1 MSLFSNSSSRSQS
14 KNLVEFRAGK
24 MTMRGNMVHP
34 DKRKGLVYIH
44 QSSDS
49 LIHFCWKD
57 RQSGNVEDD
66 WIIFPDDC
74 EYVRVPQCTTGRVFL
89 LKFKS
94 SNKKTFFWMQEP
106 KTDKDETYCRKVNE
120 YLNNPPTPGS
130 QGGRGGSNLGSERDL
145 QSLLSSMSQQ
155 QLMQLF
161 GNVGGMSGLSSLLV
175 PSDSAVRSSSSSRS
189 RSSGATSGS
198 ASQARSAA
206 AIPPATA
213 TGATAAATTPS
224 SANAGSNLPATPLS
238 TGVPSLGNLTNL
250 QQILS
255 GIQVPDSAL
264 GLSGTAAAQGQPEK
278 PSVDLSEGL
287 STDVLHPILNNADFM
302 RQLRDFLPP
311 SDQASE
317 GDTASMVRD
326 TVQSP
331 QFAQALSVFSAALQ
345 SGQLGPLI
353 QQFGLG
359 SEAVEA
365 AQKGDMEAF
374 IAALQSQDK
383 DKKKEDGDDGMA
395 LD

>member
-1 MSLFSNSSSRSQS
+1 MSLFGNSSSRNQS

-66 WIIFPDDC
+66 WIIFPEDC

-94 SNKKTFFWMQEP
+94 SNKKSFFWMQEP
-106 KTDKDETYCRKVNE
+106 KVDKDESYSRKVNE

-130 QGGRGGSNLGSERDL
+130 QTGRGSAGNERDL

-161 GNVGGMSGLSSLLV
+161 GNVGGMSGLSSLMV
-175 PSDSAVRSSSSSRS
+175 SPEGVGRGSTSSRS

-198 ASQARSAA
+198 TSQARSAA
-206 AIPPATA
+206 S
-213 TGATAAATTPS
+213 AATPAPALTPS
-224 SANAGSNLPATPLS
+224 SANVTGTLPTTPLT

-255 GIQVPDSAL
+255 GIQIPDSAL
-264 GLSGTAAAQGQPEK
+264 GVPAAGAGQAEK

-287 STDVLHPILNNADFM
+287 STEVLHPILSNADFM

-311 SDQASE
+311 SE
-317 GDTASMVRD
+317 GSDTTQMVKD

-359 SEAVEA
+359 AEAVEA

-374 IAALQSQDK
+374 IGALQKQEK
-383 DKKKEDGDDGMA
+383 DNKKDGDDGMA

>member
-120 YLNNPPTPGS
+120 YLNNPPAPGS
-130 QGGRGGSNLGSERDL
+130 QSGRGGSNLGSERDL

-175 PSDSAVRSSSSSRS
+175 PSEGAMRSSSSSRS

-206 AIPPATA
+206 AIPPAA
-213 TGATAAATTPS
+213 APSATAASTTPS
-224 SANAGSNLPATPLS
+224 SANVGSNLPATPLS

-264 GLSGTAAAQGQPEK
+264 GLSSAAAAQGQPEK

-311 SDQASE
+311 SDQTSE

-359 SEAVEA
+359 AEAVEA

-374 IAALQSQDK
+374 IAALQNK

>member
-1 MSLFSNSSSRSQS
+1 MSLFGNSSSRNQS

-66 WIIFPDDC
+66 CIIFPEDC

-94 SNKKTFFWMQEP
+94 SNKKSFFWMQEP
-106 KTDKDETYCRKVNE
+106 KVDKDESYSRKVNE

-130 QGGRGGSNLGSERDL
+130 QTGRGSGNERDL

-161 GNVGGMSGLSSLLV
+161 GNVGGMSGLSSLMV
-175 PSDSAVRSSSSSRS
+175 SPEGVGRGSTSSRS

-198 ASQARSAA
+198 TSQARSAA
-206 AIPPATA
+206 S
-213 TGATAAATTPS
+213 AATPAPALTPS
-224 SANAGSNLPATPLS
+224 SANVTGTLPTTPLT

-255 GIQVPDSAL
+255 GIQIPDSAL
-264 GLSGTAAAQGQPEK
+264 GVPAAGAGQAEK

-287 STDVLHPILNNADFM
+287 STEVLHPILSNADFM

-311 SDQASE
+311 SE
-317 GDTASMVRD
+317 GSDTTQMVKD

-359 SEAVEA
+359 AEAVEA

-374 IAALQSQDK
+374 IGALQKQEK
-383 DKKKEDGDDGMA
+383 DNKKDGDDGMA

>member
-1 MSLFSNSSSRSQS
+1 
-14 KNLVEFRAGK
+14 
-24 MTMRGNMVHP
+24 
-34 DKRKGLVYIH
+34 
-44 QSSDS
+44 
-49 LIHFCWKD
+49 
-57 RQSGNVEDD
+57 
-66 WIIFPDDC
+66 
-74 EYVRVPQCTTGRVFL
+74 
-89 LKFKS
+89 
-94 SNKKTFFWMQEP
+94 MQEP
-106 KTDKDETYCRKVNE
+106 KSDKDDSYCRKVNE
-120 YLNNPPTPGS
+120 YLNNPPTPGAGS
-130 QGGRGGSNLGSERDL
+130 SRGGGNLGSERDL

-175 PSDSAVRSSSSSRS
+175 PSDSSAIRGSSSSRS

-198 ASQARSAA
+198 TSQARSATSA
-206 AIPPATA
+206 AATPAATA
-213 TGATAAATTPS
+213 TPS
-224 SANAGSNLPATPLS
+224 ASSLGANASATPLT
-238 TGVPSLGNLTNL
+238 TGVPNLGNLTNL

-255 GIQVPDSAL
+255 GIQVPNSAL
-264 GLSGTAAAQGQPEK
+264 NPPSQGQVEK

-287 STDVLHPILNNADFM
+287 STDVLHPILSNPEFM

-311 SDQASE
+311 SDQTTD
-317 GDTASMVRD
+317 GDTAAMVRD

-359 SEAVEA
+359 IEAVEA

-374 IAALQSQDK
+374 ISALQKQDK
-383 DKKKEDGDDGMA
+383 NKKDEGDDGMA

>member
-1 MSLFSNSSSRSQS
+1 MSLFSSSSSRSQS

-57 RQSGNVEDD
+57 RQSGSVEDD

-130 QGGRGGSNLGSERDL
+130 QSGRGGSNLGSERDL

-175 PSDSAVRSSSSSRS
+175 PSDGNMRSGSSSRS

-206 AIPPATA
+206 AIPPAAA
-213 TGATAAATTPS
+213 TSAPVAAATTPS
-224 SANAGSNLPATPLS
+224 SATVGSNLPATPLT

-255 GIQVPDSAL
+255 GIQVPDSPP
-264 GLSGTAAAQGQPEK
+264 GRPEK
-278 PSVDLSEGL
+278 PSVVDLSEGL

-374 IAALQSQDK
+374 IAALQNK
-383 DKKKEDGDDGMA
+383 DKKKEEGDDGMA

>member
-1 MSLFSNSSSRSQS
+1 MSLFGPSSSRGANKS
-14 KNLVEFRAGK
+14 LVEFRAGK

-74 EYVRVPQCTTGRVFL
+74 EFVRVPQCTTGRVYL

-106 KTDKDETYCRKVNE
+106 KTDKDESFCRKVNE
-120 YLNNPPTPGS
+120 FLNNPPTPGS
-130 QGGRGGSNLGSERDL
+130 QGGRTSAGERDL
-145 QSLLSSMSQQ
+145 QSLLNSMSQQ

-161 GNVGGMSGLSSLLV
+161 GSGGMSGLSSLLV
-175 PSDSAVRSSSSSRS
+175 PSESTPRGSSRS

-198 ASQARSAA
+198 SSQARSASLA
-206 AIPPATA
+206 AAAAPAA
-213 TGATAAATTPS
+213 SQAPAPSSTAAAPGANSAAPLTT
-224 SANAGSNLPATPLS
+224 TS
-238 TGVPSLGNLTNL
+238 TPSLGNLTNL

-255 GIQVPDSAL
+255 GIQVPDSVL
-264 GLSGTAAAQGQPEK
+264 GIDSAAQGQAAK

-287 STDVLHPILNNADFM
+287 STDVLQPILGNPEFM
-302 RQLRDFLPP
+302 RQLREFLPP
-311 SDQASE
+311 LEQPT
-317 GDTASMVRD
+317 GDATQLVRD
-326 TVQSP
+326 TVHSP
-331 QFAQALSVFSAALQ
+331 QFAQALSVFSVALQ
-345 SGQLGPLI
+345 SGQLGPLM

-365 AQKGDMEAF
+365 ARKGDMEAF
-374 IAALQSQDK
+374 ITALQNQDK
-383 DKKKEDGDDGMA
+383 DKKKDGDDGMA

>member
-1 MSLFSNSSSRSQS
+1 MSLFGNSSSRSQS

-57 RQSGNVEDD
+57 RQTGNVEDD
-66 WIIFPDDC
+66 WIIFPEDC

-94 SNKKTFFWMQEP
+94 SNKKSFFWMQEP
-106 KTDKDETYCRKVNE
+106 KSDKDESYSRKVNE

-130 QGGRGGSNLGSERDL
+130 QTGRGSGNERDL

-161 GNVGGMSGLSSLLV
+161 GNVGGMSGLSSLMV
-175 PSDSAVRSSSSSRS
+175 SPDGVGRGSSSSRS

-198 ASQARSAA
+198 TSQAR
-206 AIPPATA
+206 TA
-213 TGATAAATTPS
+213 VAAATPAPTVTPG
-224 SANAGSNLPATPLS
+224 SANVMGNLPTTPLT

-255 GIQVPDSAL
+255 GIQIPEAAL
-264 GLSGTAAAQGQPEK
+264 GAGAASAGQPEK

-287 STDVLHPILNNADFM
+287 STDVLHPILSNADFM

-311 SDQASE
+311 SE
-317 GDTASMVRD
+317 GNDTAQMVRD

-359 SEAVEA
+359 AEAVDA

-374 IAALQSQDK
+374 ISALQKQEK
-383 DKKKEDGDDGMA
+383 GNKKDGDDGMA

>member
-1 MSLFSNSSSRSQS
+1 MSLFGPSSTRGQS

-57 RQSGNVEDD
+57 RQSGTVEDD

-106 KTDKDETYCRKVNE
+106 KSEKDESLCRKVNE
-120 YLNNPPTPGS
+120 FLNNPPTPGS
-130 QGGRGGSNLGSERDL
+130 GGGRASAGERDL
-145 QSLLSSMSQQ
+145 QSILNSMSQQ

-161 GNVGGMSGLSSLLV
+161 GSVSGMPGLSSLLV
-175 PSDSAVRSSSSSRS
+175 PSENSAVRGSSRS

-198 ASQARSAA
+198 SSQARSAA
-206 AIPPATA
+206 AAL
-213 TGATAAATTPS
+213 AAATPLATPLTTPVTPS
-224 SANAGSNLPATPLS
+224 TVSSVPTAGTPATPLT
-238 TGVPSLGNLTNL
+238 TGTPSLGNLTNL

-264 GLSGTAAAQGQPEK
+264 GISPAASQGQAEK

-287 STDVLHPILNNADFM
+287 STDVLQPILSNAEFM
-302 RQLRDFLPP
+302 LQLREYLPP
-311 SDQASE
+311 LERTEPADKW
-317 GDTASMVRD
+317 VRD

-331 QFAQALSVFSAALQ
+331 QFSQALSVFSAALE

-359 SEAVEA
+359 AEAVEA
-365 AQKGDMEAF
+365 AQRGDMEGF
-374 IAALQSQDK
+374 IVALQNQE
-383 DKKKEDGDDGMA
+383 DKKKNDDDGMA

>member
-1 MSLFSNSSSRSQS
+1 MSLFGNSSSRNQS

-66 WIIFPDDC
+66 WIIFPEDC

-94 SNKKTFFWMQEP
+94 SNKKSFFWMQEP
-106 KTDKDETYCRKVNE
+106 KVDKDESYSRKVNE

-130 QGGRGGSNLGSERDL
+130 QTGRGSGNERDL

-161 GNVGGMSGLSSLLV
+161 GNVGGMSGLSSLMV
-175 PSDSAVRSSSSSRS
+175 SPEGVGRGSTSSRS

-198 ASQARSAA
+198 TSQARSAA
-206 AIPPATA
+206 SVATPAPA
-213 TGATAAATTPS
+213 LTPS
-224 SANAGSNLPATPLS
+224 SANLTGTLPTTPLT

-255 GIQVPDSAL
+255 GIQIPDSAL
-264 GLSGTAAAQGQPEK
+264 GVPAAGAGQAEK

-287 STDVLHPILNNADFM
+287 STEVLHPILSNADFM
-302 RQLRDFLPP
+302 RQLQDFLPP
-311 SDQASE
+311 SE
-317 GDTASMVRD
+317 GSDTTQMVKD

-359 SEAVEA
+359 AEAVEA

-374 IAALQSQDK
+374 IGALQKQEK
-383 DKKKEDGDDGMA
+383 DNKKDGDDGMA

>member
-1 MSLFSNSSSRSQS
+1 MSLFGNSSSRNQS

-66 WIIFPDDC
+66 WIIFPEDC

-94 SNKKTFFWMQEP
+94 SNKKSFFWMQEP
-106 KTDKDETYCRKVNE
+106 KVDKDESYCRKVNE

-130 QGGRGGSNLGSERDL
+130 QTGRGSGNERDL

-161 GNVGGMSGLSSLLV
+161 GNVGGMSGLSSLMV
-175 PSDSAVRSSSSSRS
+175 SPEAVGRGSTSSRS

-198 ASQARSAA
+198 TSQARSAA
-206 AIPPATA
+206 S
-213 TGATAAATTPS
+213 ATTPAPALTPS
-224 SANAGSNLPATPLS
+224 STNVTGTLPTTPLTS
-238 TGVPSLGNLTNL
+238 GVPSLGNLTNL

-255 GIQVPDSAL
+255 GIQIPDSAL
-264 GLSGTAAAQGQPEK
+264 GVPAAGAEKSEK

-287 STDVLHPILNNADFM
+287 STEVLHPILSNPDFM
-302 RQLRDFLPP
+302 RQLQDFLPP
-311 SDQASE
+311 SE
-317 GDTASMVRD
+317 GNDTAQMVRD

-331 QFAQALSVFSAALQ
+331 QFAQALSVSSAALQ

-359 SEAVEA
+359 AEAVEA

-374 IAALQSQDK
+374 IGALQKQEK
-383 DKKKEDGDDGMA
+383 DNKKDGDDGMA

>member
-1 MSLFSNSSSRSQS
+1 
-14 KNLVEFRAGK
+14 

-57 RQSGNVEDD
+57 RQSGTVEDD

-106 KTDKDETYCRKVNE
+106 KSEKDESLCRKVNE
-120 YLNNPPTPGS
+120 FLNNPPTPGS
-130 QGGRGGSNLGSERDL
+130 GGGRASAGKETPSTRVGQGRHRRRNAADNIIAGERDL
-145 QSLLSSMSQQ
+145 QSILNSMSQQ

-161 GNVGGMSGLSSLLV
+161 GSVSGMPGLSSLLV
-175 PSDSAVRSSSSSRS
+175 PSENSAVRGSSRS

-198 ASQARSAA
+198 SSQARSAA
-206 AIPPATA
+206 AAL
-213 TGATAAATTPS
+213 AAATPLATPLTTPVTPS
-224 SANAGSNLPATPLS
+224 TVSSVPTAGTPATPLT
-238 TGVPSLGNLTNL
+238 TGTPSLGNLTNL

-264 GLSGTAAAQGQPEK
+264 GISPAASQGQAEK

-287 STDVLHPILNNADFM
+287 STDVLQPILSNAEFM
-302 RQLRDFLPP
+302 LQLREYLPP
-311 SDQASE
+311 LERTEPADKW
-317 GDTASMVRD
+317 VRD

-331 QFAQALSVFSAALQ
+331 QFSQALSVFSAALE

-359 SEAVEA
+359 AEAVEA
-365 AQKGDMEAF
+365 AQRGDMEGF
-374 IAALQSQDK
+374 IVALQNQE
-383 DKKKEDGDDGMA
+383 DKKKNDDDGMA

>member
-1 MSLFSNSSSRSQS
+1 MSLFGNSSSRSQS

-24 MTMRGNMVHP
+24 MTMSGSMVTA
-34 DKRKGLVYIH
+34 DKRKGQVYIH

-57 RQSGNVEDD
+57 RQSGQVEDD

-74 EYVRVPQCTTGRVFL
+74 EYIKVPQCTTGRVFL

-94 SNKKTFFWMQEP
+94 SNKKIFFWMQEP
-106 KTDKDETYCRKVNE
+106 KTDKDESYCRKVNE

-130 QGGRGGSNLGSERDL
+130 GSSRGGGNLGSERDL

-175 PSDSAVRSSSSSRS
+175 PSDSSSAIRGSSSSRS

-198 ASQARSAA
+198 TSQARSAA
-206 AIPPATA
+206 S
-213 TGATAAATTPS
+213 AAATPAAATPS
-224 SANAGSNLPATPLS
+224 AASNAPATPLT
-238 TGVPSLGNLTNL
+238 TGVPNLGNLTNL

-255 GIQVPDSAL
+255 GIQVPNSAL
-264 GLSGTAAAQGQPEK
+264 NPSASQGQAEK

-287 STDVLHPILNNADFM
+287 STDVLHPILTNPEFM

-311 SDQASE
+311 SDQTSD
-317 GDTASMVRD
+317 GDTAALVRD

-359 SEAVEA
+359 TEAVEA

-374 IAALQSQDK
+374 ISALQKQN
-383 DKKKEDGDDGMA
+383 KKDGDDGMA

>member
-1 MSLFSNSSSRSQS
+1 MSLFSSSSSRSQS

-57 RQSGNVEDD
+57 RQSGSVEDD

-130 QGGRGGSNLGSERDL
+130 QSGRGGSNLGSERDL

-175 PSDSAVRSSSSSRS
+175 PSDGNMRSGSSSRS

-206 AIPPATA
+206 AIPPAAA
-213 TGATAAATTPS
+213 TSAPVAAATTPS
-224 SANAGSNLPATPLS
+224 SATVGSNLPATPLT

-255 GIQVPDSAL
+255 GIQVPDSPP
-264 GLSGTAAAQGQPEK
+264 GRPEK

-374 IAALQSQDK
+374 IAALQNK
-383 DKKKEDGDDGMA
+383 DKKKEEGDDGMA

>member
-1 MSLFSNSSSRSQS
+1 MSLFGNSSSRNQS

-66 WIIFPDDC
+66 WIIFPEDC

-94 SNKKTFFWMQEP
+94 SNKKSFFWMQEP
-106 KTDKDETYCRKVNE
+106 KVDKDESYSRKVNE

-130 QGGRGGSNLGSERDL
+130 QTGRGSGNERDL

-161 GNVGGMSGLSSLLV
+161 GNVGGMSGLSSLMV
-175 PSDSAVRSSSSSRS
+175 SPEGVGRGSTSSRS

-198 ASQARSAA
+198 TSQARSAA
-206 AIPPATA
+206 S
-213 TGATAAATTPS
+213 AATPAPALTPS
-224 SANAGSNLPATPLS
+224 SANVTGTLPTTPLT

-255 GIQVPDSAL
+255 GIQIPDSAL
-264 GLSGTAAAQGQPEK
+264 GVPAAGAGQAEK

-287 STDVLHPILNNADFM
+287 STEVLHPILSNADFM

-311 SDQASE
+311 SE
-317 GDTASMVRD
+317 GSDTTQMVKD

-359 SEAVEA
+359 AEAVEA

-374 IAALQSQDK
+374 IGALQKQEK
-383 DKKKEDGDDGMA
+383 DNKKDGDDGMA

>member
-1 MSLFSNSSSRSQS
+1 MSLFGNSSSRSQS

-24 MTMRGNMVHP
+24 MTMDGNMVTA

-57 RQSGNVEDD
+57 RQSGHVDDD
-66 WIIFPDDC
+66 WIIFPEDC
-74 EYVRVPQCTTGRVFL
+74 EYVKVPQCTTGRVFL

-94 SNKKTFFWMQEP
+94 SNKKIFFWMQEP
-106 KTDKDETYCRKVNE
+106 KTDKDDSYCRKVNE

-130 QGGRGGSNLGSERDL
+130 GGGRGGGNLGSERDL

-175 PSDSAVRSSSSSRS
+175 PSENSAMRGSSRS

-198 ASQARSAA
+198 SSSQARSAA
-206 AIPPATA
+206 S
-213 TGATAAATTPS
+213 AAATPAAAATPS
-224 SANAGSNLPATPLS
+224 ATPSLAGNLPATPLT
-238 TGVPSLGNLTNL
+238 TGVPNLGNLTNL

-255 GIQVPDSAL
+255 GIQVPSAL
-264 GLSGTAAAQGQPEK
+264 GLNPAASQGQAEK

-287 STDVLHPILNNADFM
+287 STDVLHPILSNPEFM

-311 SDQASE
+311 SDQTSD
-317 GDTASMVRD
+317 GDTAAMVRD

-359 SEAVEA
+359 TEAVEA

-374 IAALQSQDK
+374 ISALQKQDK
-383 DKKKEDGDDGMA
+383 GKKDEGEDGMA